1 MCDATHIGIFRELR
15 GKNNIESRIKK
26 GRRISYV
33 LLGAGLH
40 EENGI
45 NPYISYKLHTTFC
58 RPRMNY
64 ALEAIQLLEGEKLE
78 LLRYERKLL
87 KQLQSLPERCVT
99 LATYVLLGAKPITTV
114 IEKNTLNAFYNIA
127 RHEDFIEHEI
137 ARSQLAIK
145 DENSNSWFTYIRK
158 LLQKYNLPTAYEI
171 MGNPLTK
178 GQWKELL
185 NKEIDKY
192 WKNEWEVEKQ
202 GKSSLKYL
210 TIQENHL

>member
-1 MCDATHIGIFRELR
+1 M
-15 GKNNIESRIKK
+15 
-26 GRRISYV
+26 
-33 LLGAGLH
+33 
-40 EENGI
+40 
-45 NPYISYKLHTTFC
+45 
-58 RPRMNY
+58 
-64 ALEAIQLLEGEKLE
+64 LEGEKLE
-78 LLRYERKLL
+78 LLKYERKLL
-87 KQLQSLPERCVT
+87 KQLQGLPERCAT

-192 WKNEWEVEKQ
+192 WKNEWEVE
-202 GKSSLKYL
+202 
-210 TIQENHL
+210 NHL